1 MVYNH
6 AISLD
11 EITEKLLAR
20 RAETCDGNV
29 SKAVRQFILE
39 STDPAMRLRWA
50 IRDGIYDFKAP
61 LLRESMYRG
70 NPATHEYI
78 VAVTW
83 VQGRAGRGELYRLSV
98 DPWQDHNL
106 VKDPRYQAQKKVLR
120 RMTQQYID
128 CAGATCPQ
136 DFYR

>member
-1 MVYNH
+1 M
-6 AISLD
+6 
-11 EITEKLLAR
+11 AR
-20 RAETCDGNV
+20 PVPIEGYPVKGGRTPIYTGIVDG
-29 SKAVRQFILE
+29 
-39 STDPAMRLRWA
+39 PW
-50 IRDGIYDFKAP
+50 
-61 LLRESMYRG
+61 
-70 NPATHEYI
+70 
-78 VAVTW
+78 TW